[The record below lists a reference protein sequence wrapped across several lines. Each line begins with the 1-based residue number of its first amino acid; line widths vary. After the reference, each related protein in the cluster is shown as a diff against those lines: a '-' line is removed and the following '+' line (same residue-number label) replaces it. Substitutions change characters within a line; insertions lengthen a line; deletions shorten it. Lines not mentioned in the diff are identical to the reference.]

1 MSTPDALIG
10 SQLGNYRLERSLG
23 KGGMASVYLGRDVK
37 LGRAAAV
44 KVVDVQFR
52 GDPEYTRRFL
62 DEAQI
67 MATWR
72 NENIPQV
79 FYADEQD
86 GVFFFAMEFID
97 GPTLAQWLHDHQ
109 PAPLAEILRIGA
121 AVAAALDYAHARGII
136 HRDVKPANVMLAS
149 DGRVVLTDFGLARNT
164 ALIGEDRAFGTAHYI
179 APEQARRASDA
190 NAQSDIYALGVMLYE
205 MLAGRLPF
213 LGDSPADVALLHLA
227 EDPPDPRIFNPTLP
241 EAAGQVL
248 LKALSKDPAE
258 RHAAASQLVQ
268 ALQAALMPEAPPLV
282 VVSQPTTPLPLPPTA
297 PIQVP
302 PARLAFDGRLA
313 VAGIVGLLV
322 LAWAGLNVFANP
334 DANPTPV
341 PTLIAQR
348 APSTLTPQPS
358 PSALPLT
365 ATPFA
370 TPAVTVALGLT
381 STPTLT
387 LDLREILATPTPL
400 GTRPLRLFYNTSGF
414 YLLNLSDQRIDYG
427 FLSFELVD
435 ASGAVT
441 HRASD
446 RDWRTYASY
455 VLPNGCA
462 KFEIRGEIY
471 NEPPDCAKRYSGGGR
486 TFPAGSDR
494 IFWTS
499 ANMQSAFRVLW
510 SNVEIARCPLTAL
523 TCDVRLP

>member
-1 MSTPDALIG
+1 MSTPDVLIG
-10 SQLGNYRLERSLG
+10 KQLGNYRLERSLG
-23 KGGMASVYLGRDVK
+23 RGGMASVYLGRDVK
-37 LGRAAAV
+37 LGRPAAV
-44 KVVDVQFR
+44 KVVDAQFR

-109 PAPLAEILRIGA
+109 PAPLAEVLRIGQ

-190 NAQSDIYALGVMLYE
+190 TAQSDIYALGVMLYE

-213 LGDSPADVALLHLA
+213 VGDSPAEVALLHLA
-227 EDPPDPRIFNPTLP
+227 EDPPDPRAFNPDLP
-241 EAAGQVL
+241 APAAAVL
-248 LKALSKDPAE
+248 LKALSKDPPD
-258 RHAAASQLVQ
+258 RYPTASALIQ
-268 ALQAALMPEAPPLV
+268 ALQSALQPSAPAVPETA
-282 VVSQPTTPLPLPPTA
+282 QPVTPLPLPPA
-297 PIQVP
+297 PASAP
-302 PARLAFDGRLA
+302 PARRADWRWWAGGA
-313 VAGIVGLLV
+313 VALAALV
-322 LAWAGLNVFANP
+322 AVMAN
-334 DANPTPV
+334 
-341 PTLIAQR
+341 LWGGQ
-348 APSTLTPQPS
+348 
-358 PSALPLT
+358 
-365 ATPFA
+365 A
-370 TPAVTVALGLT
+370 TPALSAVTATASPASSHTVTPSATAPRPAATTTPVLPSPTTALVASL
-381 STPTLT
+381 TPTFT
-387 LDLREILATPTPL
+387 LDLREVLATPTPL
-400 GTRPLRLFYNTSGF
+400 GTRPIRLFYNTGGF
-414 YLLNLSDQRIDYG
+414 YLLNLSGQRIEYG

-435 ASGAVT
+435 ASGNVT
-441 HRASD
+441 HRTSD

-471 NEPPDCAKRYSGGGR
+471 NEPAECARRYSGGGR
-486 TFPAGSDR
+486 TYPPGSDR

-499 ANMQSAFRVLW
+499 SNMQNSFRVLW
-510 SNVEIARCPLTAL
+510 SNVEIATCPLKAL
-523 TCDVRLP
+523 VCEVRLP